1 MADASEPII
10 GIDLGTSYTSVSAV
24 VGGKVTMLADAA
36 GSVQAPSVIAFP
48 TRNEIVVGA
57 KARPRL
63 ATDPLRTVASPKRV
77 LGRPFTDREVQT
89 FLAQAPWKS
98 SAGPDGAAIVEIWG
112 QPYSFVQLCGYILG
126 EARALAEHR
135 LGTKVTRAA
144 LSVPVT
150 FGPDRIA
157 AATRAAQLAG
167 FAVAG
172 TVPEPIAAALANRGV
187 AGFGGVVAIYDFGGG
202 TFDCSIVDTT
212 AGGGFRVL
220 ATAGDTWLGGDD
232 LDLVLAEAAANQFW
246 RLHKV
251 DLRKQAVEW
260 QRLKFACEQAKRTLS
275 TAEPAVIQVKEVL
288 RTATGL
294 VDLELQIDRPTLA
307 RAARAL
313 LDRSLA
319 VCDQALRDAGVERGT
334 LSGVYLSGG
343 TCHMPVVR
351 DAVTRHFG
359 SVPVRVGVAP
369 DQAVC
374 LGTTIHAANLRRT
387 AV

>member
-1 MADASEPII
+1 VADASEPII

-24 VGGKVTMLADAA
+24 VNGRVTMLADAA
-36 GSVQAPSVIAFP
+36 GSVQTPSVIAFP
-48 TRNEIVVGA
+48 TRNEIVVGT

-89 FLAQAPWKS
+89 FLGQAPWKS
-98 SAGPDGAAIVEIWG
+98 SAGPDGTPVVEIWG
-112 QPYSFVQLCGYILG
+112 QPYSFIQLCGYILG

-135 LGTKVTRAA
+135 LGTKVARAA
-144 LSVPVT
+144 LSVPAT

-157 AATRAAQLAG
+157 ATTRAAQLAG
-167 FAVAG
+167 LAVAG
-172 TVPEPIAAALANRGV
+172 TVPEPVAAALANRSV

-212 AGGGFRVL
+212 TGGGFRVL

-246 RLHKV
+246 RVHKV

-275 TAEPAVIQVKEVL
+275 TAETAVIQVKEVL

-319 VCDQALRDAGVERGT
+319 VCDQALRDAGVERGR

-351 DAVTRHFG
+351 DAVARHFG
-359 SVPVRVGVAP
+359 TVPVRVGVAP